1 MDYYQPYKSSEKIE
15 VIKRLES
22 PIRTLKDLVDEMS
35 EKAQKKV
42 NLSGI
47 ERSITTID
55 WFNEKIDDE
64 RRWRYLIGASIHN
77 DKDNAAIMC
86 YAISIYSPK
95 YSPQIKCVFRGYEFV
110 LYDSHQSISLIKNM
124 KDSILEIHKTL
135 YPGVLEHMDEYDKNI
150 YIGTAAYLYLSNP
163 TEENPII
170 KIDGNKF
177 SYDEGRFKTKMA
189 WTFYDPYKL

>member
-15 VIKRLES
+15 EIIRRLES

-47 ERSITTID
+47 ERSVTTID

-64 RRWRYLIGASIHN
+64 RRWRYLIGAFIHN
-77 DKDNAAIMC
+77 DKGNVAIIC
-86 YAISIYSPK
+86 YAIYS
-95 YSPQIKCVFRGYEFV
+95 SQIKCVSRGYEFV
-110 LYDSHQSISLIKNM
+110 LYDSHQSISFIKNM
-124 KDSILEIHKTL
+124 KDSILEMHKIL

-150 YIGTAAYLYLSNP
+150 YIGTAAYLYLNNP
-163 TEENPII
+163 MEENPII
-170 KIDGNKF
+170 EIDGNKF
-177 SYDEGRFKTKMA
+177 SYDKGRFKIKMA